1 MTIKDQD
8 LPEIQ
13 GSALANIVGEE
24 NANEIEYQIEQLK
37 SPLQIV
43 IPESVDECMDRVV
56 FLANRQFTD
65 AAEAGY
71 ILMNVKQQV
80 SHGEYLA
87 LLEQRGIHK
96 RTAQRSI
103 AISKM
108 LSGLPKSKSDKL
120 SLLNL
125 NQHQLAELTKVPLE
139 SLCELDDDDFDVLA
153 ETKGKDIREQV
164 QKLTE
169 RTDALEESNAS
180 LINELENERL
190 RKAPDQLYGI
200 PTLCAHV
207 RRETFAHSSVVNESL
222 EQNIAEVEAL
232 LQQRDLDLDAR
243 IGAGQSVYHLW
254 LGVQQRI
261 NKMLQSVVNEFGEEH
276 FIGAESLPVYS
287 EDEWQD
293 AQANREFM
301 LSQFAARKGGQ

>member
-8 LPEIQ
+8 LSEIHAL
-13 GSALANIVGEE
+13 SAEEQQQLIAKIEKLAGHIQMVLPDTLDEAWQEVVRLEE
-24 NANEIEYQIEQLK
+24 QA
-37 SPLQIV
+37 
-43 IPESVDECMDRVV
+43 VV
-56 FLANRQFTD
+56 NTAKRGFLYMSIKTQCA
-65 AAEAGY
+65 
-71 ILMNVKQQV
+71 
-80 SHGEYLA
+80 HGEFESKLK
-87 LLEQRGIHK
+87 EFGIAA
-96 RTAQRSI
+96 RTAQDAVSI
-103 AISKM
+103 AKMFLALPDAKTRTSALLNISKSKLVELARLPVETVEALDEDDLDSLNE
-108 LSGLPKSKSDKL
+108 LSVREFRKEIKKLKDKNQEL
-120 SLLNL
+120 S
-125 NQHQLAELTKVPLE
+125 E
-139 SLCELDDDDFDVLA
+139 
-153 ETKGKDIREQV
+153 G
-164 QKLTE
+164 
-169 RTDALEESNAS
+169 NAS